1 MPKQVVFAIVT
12 FLHDLFTAI
21 WIGGLIT
28 LGLTVLPAAKDVL
41 GKGPD
46 MKKLMDTIQKR
57 LSTLVYVSIVG
68 LILTGVLLSNRTP
81 AFNGLFRFGNPYS
94 TVLAIKHLAVLAM
107 ITVTLV
113 RSLVLG
119 RQREPST
126 PAREKLSVGLMFLNL
141 ALGILVLLL
150 SGFSAAFSVTPAV

>member
-1 MPKQVVFAIVT
+1 MPKQVVFALVT
-12 FLHDLFTAI
+12 FLHDLFTVI

-28 LGLTVLPAAKDVL
+28 LGLTVLPAAKHVL

-46 MKKLMDTIQKR
+46 VKKLMDTIQKR
-57 LSTLVYVSIVG
+57 LSPLIYISIVG
-68 LILTGVLLSNRTP
+68 LILTGILLSNREP

-107 ITVTLV
+107 IAVTLV

-119 RQREPST
+119 RRRGT
-126 PAREKLSVGLMFLNL
+126 PTSSQEKLSALLLFVNV
-141 ALGILVLLL
+141 ALGVVVLLL
-150 SGFSAAFSVTPAV
+150 SGFSAALSVTPGA